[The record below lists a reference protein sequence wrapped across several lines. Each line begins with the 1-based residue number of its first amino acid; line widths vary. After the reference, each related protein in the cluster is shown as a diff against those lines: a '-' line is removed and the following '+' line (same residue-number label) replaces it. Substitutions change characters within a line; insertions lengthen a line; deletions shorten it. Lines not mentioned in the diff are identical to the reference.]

1 MFPTFVRELQSLGC
15 NDIER
20 AKALEVSTKTIERY
34 RASDLPEPIL
44 KLLRAPHLLRALAD
58 DAEVY
63 LATSDTDVLKP
74 S

>member
-1 MFPTFVRELQSLGC
+1 MYPSFLQQLQRLGC

-34 RASDLPEPIL
+34 RAADLPESVL
-44 KLLRAPHLLRALAD
+44 KLLRAPQLLRALAD
-58 DAEVY
+58 DADAV
-63 LATSDTDVLKP
+63 LAQSDINVDIA